1 MGDWNQTCGISR
13 LAIQPGDRIALLI
26 LRPTEDVESFW
37 GGSGFYNSR
46 DIFEP
51 ISFILRGVYTNY
63 GLAKL
68 DNNEFARNFLLNYT
82 VSQSGMLIDTLD
94 ELLVI
99 INRGEIKLSYMMFHE
114 ELLDILLESVGNR
127 NVYKSDLNFRSMLI
141 EVLNN
146 YKNSKDENN
155 YIYMYLQHLNYS
167 IFPKLLNKA
176 IEENLSVDKD
186 FIDLIILDRLFQFS
200 RLYYFPQSG
209 VGSQTNEFQVHLDIS
224 HFIINKANRYIEEN
238 YSAEDN
244 EFINE
249 VLETTLFLPFEE
261 KEEIEEVEDIQNE
274 DINSDLDE
282 ENLIFEEENSEE
294 TNEEIMNNENN
305 ENNEDN
311 IISESAEEQLEQV
324 NSGTSEITN
333 IEEN

>member
-26 LRPTEDVESFW
+26 LRQTGEIESFV
-37 GGSGFYNSR
+37 GGSGFYNSK
-46 DIFEP
+46 DMCEP

-127 NVYKSDLNFRSMLI
+127 NVYKSDLNFRSMLN
-141 EVLNN
+141 ELLDR
-146 YKNSKDENN
+146 YKNNKDEDN
-155 YIYMYLQHLNYS
+155 YVYRYLQRLNYS
-167 IFPKLLNKA
+167 IFPQLLDKT
-176 IEENLSVDKD
+176 IEENILNGKD

-200 RLYYFPQSG
+200 RLFYFPQSG

-224 HFIINKANRYIEEN
+224 HFIINKVNRYIEEN
-238 YSAEDN
+238 YSEDDNKFVN
-244 EFINE
+244 EI
-249 VLETTLFLPFEE
+249 LETTLFLPFEE
-261 KEEIEEVEDIQNE
+261 KKEEIEETVEEDEDIFEDEDVDLIDIDNE
-274 DINSDLDE
+274 EFVDIDSKEVNENSV
-282 ENLIFEEENSEE
+282 IFEE
-294 TNEEIMNNENN
+294 
-305 ENNEDN
+305 
-311 IISESAEEQLEQV
+311 
-324 NSGTSEITN
+324 
-333 IEEN
+333 